1 MPGNRACSSEP
12 SQRVKA
18 QRSNFARKSQ
28 GLRLITNLLPTF
40 IQSKTRPIDDPILR
54 PIAWGF
60 IATIGGGVLWILL
73 SWAGAIGEL
82 ATGEKDPVMLA
93 LVYVFG
99 VMFLFGFPTAIVAE
113 ILLWVRR
120 RRKRQAAVI
129 QSSASSAVI
138 MRMKYCT
145 QCGTALAPMGTTG
158 KNFCPKCN
166 VIYE

>member
-1 MPGNRACSSEP
+1 VPGNRAYSSEP
-12 SQRVKA
+12 NQRVKA

-40 IQSKTRPIDDPILR
+40 IQSKAASIDDSVLR
-54 PIAWGF
+54 PIGWGF

-82 ATGEKDPVMLA
+82 ATGEKDPGMLG

-99 VMFLFGFPTAIVAE
+99 FMFLFSFPIAIVAE
-113 ILLWVRR
+113 ILLWFRR

-129 QSSASSAVI
+129 QWAASSATVV
-138 MRMKYCT
+138 RTKYCT
-145 QCGTALAPMGTTG
+145 HCGTALVPMGTTG
-158 KNFCPKCN
+158 KSFCPKCN

>member
-1 MPGNRACSSEP
+1 
-12 SQRVKA
+12 
-18 QRSNFARKSQ
+18 
-28 GLRLITNLLPTF
+28 LPTF

-99 VMFLFGFPTAIVAE
+99 VMFLFSFPTAIVAE
-113 ILLWVRR
+113 ILLWAR
-120 RRKRQAAVI
+120 RRKKKKIAAVS
-129 QSSASSAVI
+129 QSPVAVPVATPQAT
-138 MRMKYCT
+138 KFCT
-145 QCGTALAPMGTTG
+145 KCGTTLQTVGVTG
-158 KNFCPKCN
+158 ARICPKCLT
-166 VIYE
+166 VYP